1 MALGLNIVYY
11 TIEISLKSGNIITIV
26 TEFGKL

>member
-11 TIEISLKSGNIITIV
+11 TIEISLKSSNIITIV